1 MTSLVVS
8 ITQPFSLIG
17 VSLSET
23 NLVCCMAE
31 DPCSDVGMS
40 VTVRYAAIF
49 DVPTHY
55 NFVTQWCRYI
65 ALRTLLL

>member
-1 MTSLVVS
+1 MEAGSDLHMEAPAKASVWAPTMTSLVVS

-40 VTVRYAAIF
+40 VTVRYAAI
-49 DVPTHY
+49 
-55 NFVTQWCRYI
+55 
-65 ALRTLLL
+65 